1 MKMIDLHSHILPY
14 LDDGARNMGEALSMA
29 RIAVESGI
37 TDMVATP
44 HCERGGVEELQNSYQ
59 RMCRVLEEEEIP
71 LKLHLGMEI
80 FATEDTARLLQE
92 GKLLTLNESRYP
104 LVEFDFLASGEEET
118 EILRDVCMAGYRPLV
133 AHPERYLFLRRNP
146 ELLNHWWEL
155 GCLFQLNRGSLV
167 GSFGMEAQQMAMEM
181 VDRGFATVVA
191 SDAHSSA
198 RRTPWMEQVGHMLR
212 REFSS
217 GAALYLLERN
227 PEAILNDK
235 VLKPMDPHWF

>member
-29 RIAVESGI
+29 RIAVASGI

-44 HCERGGVEELQNSYQ
+44 HCEWGDAEEVRNAYGNL
-59 RMCRVLEEEEIP
+59 CRALEEEEIP
-71 LKLHLGMEI
+71 LKLHPGMEI
-80 FATEDTARLLQE
+80 FATKDTARLLRD
-92 GKLLTLNESRYP
+92 GKLLTLNGSRYP
-104 LVEFDFLASGEEET
+104 LVEFDFLADGGEET
-118 EILRDVCMAGYRPLV
+118 QILGDLCESGYRPLV
-133 AHPERYLFLRRNP
+133 AHPERYLFLLQDPRLMN
-146 ELLNHWWEL
+146 LWWEM
-155 GCLFQLNRGSLV
+155 GCLFQVNRGSLV
-167 GSFGMEAQQMAMEM
+167 GRFGMETQRLAMEM

-191 SDAHSSA
+191 SDAHSGV
-198 RRTPWMEQVGHMLR
+198 RRTPWMEQVGYMLR

-235 VLKPMDPHWF
+235 ELTPMDPHWF